1 MLHAIHTE
9 ILLEEKPKGVITPGP
24 ADIPVTVTNVH
35 VSKYPKLT
43 PIPYA
48 FTTEYPLSSLC
59 SVTHHISPKPNS
71 AFKCYDKS
79 APWRTSLLPD
89 PLTEK
94 STPPAPGISST
105 PPSISP
111 QLPASLLILQI
122 VFLAVL
128 QSYLFHHTEKL
139 NIHARK
145 PGWKW
150 MLD

>member
-48 FTTEYPLSSLC
+48 FTTESPLSSLC

-79 APWRTSLLPD
+79 APP
-89 PLTEK
+89 
-94 STPPAPGISST
+94 PPAPGISST

-145 PGWKW
+145 PG
-150 MLD
+150 